1 MEDTSK
7 EDYAEGRRERKRERG
22 KVGHGEKK
30 EERLAETTVGRANGE
45 VQLGGDQDTERSAA
59 PAATLLCLGFIREA
73 LHGNAAAE

>member
-1 MEDTSK
+1 MDRPE
-7 EDYAEGRRERKRERG
+7 AEGEEPEGGEAGELRKE
-22 KVGHGEKK
+22 KEKGEK
-30 EERLAETTVGRANGE
+30 ERNGKSE

>member
-1 MEDTSK
+1 ME
-7 EDYAEGRRERKRERG
+7 EGR
-22 KVGHGEKK
+22 
-30 EERLAETTVGRANGE
+30 EEGSSAETTVERANGE

>member
-1 MEDTSK
+1 MDRPMEAG
-7 EDYAEGRRERKRERG
+7 EGEGEQRGRRGRRKEKEGGGKERNRK
-22 KVGHGEKK
+22 
-30 EERLAETTVGRANGE
+30 GE

>member
-1 MEDTSK
+1 MRSDTEK
-7 EDYAEGRRERKRERG
+7 ERNREREKGGRRKRG
-22 KVGHGEKK
+22 
-30 EERLAETTVGRANGE
+30 RLESAETTVERANGE